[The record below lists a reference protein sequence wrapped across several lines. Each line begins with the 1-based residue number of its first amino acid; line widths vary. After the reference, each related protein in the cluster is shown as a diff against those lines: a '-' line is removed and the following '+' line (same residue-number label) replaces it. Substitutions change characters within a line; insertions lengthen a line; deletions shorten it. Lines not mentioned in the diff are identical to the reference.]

1 MRLSSFTFISGK
13 VSNKTDPPGATSAT
27 LQLPSHVDISGGDLS
42 DVVGATITISA
53 GSTSRTI
60 EFTNSS
66 GNDSKINV
74 NDISSGNDWRSEVT
88 DAINGSDGG
97 IVNVTAAAG
106 FGDAVNLSRDSV
118 GEKIIISFGGTST
131 SKSNLVIDE
140 VMYTKAIPKEV
151 SLGVAQSTLTGSFST
166 PGLKTD
172 GPFPGTFTARVS
184 SDSKSCNFGKLI
196 DKDGITFSGEGFQIT
211 GSLSAEGIHSQVS
224 GTMEKV
230 NGDFLIV
237 APGK

>member
-1 MRLSSFTFISGK
+1 MRLSSFTLISGK
-13 VSNKTDPPGATSAT
+13 VSNKIDPPGVTSAN
-27 LQLPSHVDISGGDLS
+27 LILPSHVDIPGGDLS
-42 DVVGATITISA
+42 DIVGATITISA

-66 GNDSKINV
+66 GDDSKINV
-74 NDISSGNDWRSEVT
+74 NDISSGNDWRSDVT
-88 DAINGSDGG
+88 DAINGTDGG
-97 IVNVTAAAG
+97 SVNVTAAVG
-106 FGDAVNLSRDSV
+106 FGDTVNLSRDIV
-118 GEKIIISFGGTST
+118 GEKITVSFGGTST
-131 SKSNLVIDE
+131 SKTNLVISE
-140 VMYTKAIPKEV
+140 VMYTKSSPKEV

-166 PGLKTD
+166 PGLRTEA
-172 GPFPGTFTARVS
+172 PFPGIFTTRVF
-184 SDSKSCNFGKLI
+184 SDSKSCNFVKLI
-196 DKDGITFSGEGFQIT
+196 DKDGITFSGDGFQIT